1 MPEVVK
7 CPACADRKQQERIGR
22 VSVETGGSQPPP
34 ALYRCG
40 ACAYLYTVP
49 KLEDRSPV
57 DRPL

>member
-7 CPACADRKQQERIGR
+7 CPACADRKQQERIGQ
-22 VSVETGGSQPPP
+22 VHSDKLGVASL

-40 ACAYLYTVP
+40 ACDFLYMVP
-49 KLEDRSPV
+49 KLESRKPD